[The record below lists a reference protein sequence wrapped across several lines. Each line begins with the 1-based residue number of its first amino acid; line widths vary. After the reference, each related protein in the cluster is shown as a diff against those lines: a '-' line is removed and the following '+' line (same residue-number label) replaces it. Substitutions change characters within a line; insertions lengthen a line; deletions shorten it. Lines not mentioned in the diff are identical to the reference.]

1 MAVSIS
7 LAITQNSQNIANNTS
22 NVTVKVTAKWTYG
35 SWNGT
40 GNASGSIT
48 IDGTKYN
55 FSGITF
61 NTGRTTTG
69 SQVIM
74 TKTVNV
80 SHKSDGTKT
89 LSCSASFATGV
100 NSGTVTTSGSKVLT
114 TIARATK
121 PTVSKSSVDMGGAV
135 TINTPRASSGFKHD
149 LAYSF
154 AGGCYV
160 NIATGVGTSYEWTTP
175 DLASDIPSSASGTV
189 TIRCITKSG
198 STTIGTK
205 TVTMT
210 LKVPSSV
217 VPTISAVAVSEA
229 VAGLAAQFGAY
240 IQSKSKLS
248 VKITAAG
255 AKGSTIKSY
264 KTTLQGSNYT
274 KAEFTTSLLTSS
286 GSLSMVTTV
295 TDTRGRTAK
304 KTTTVKVLAYT
315 KPQVQ
320 ALTAYRYNA
329 AGFPAEDGEYIGV
342 DYAYSVPLLDG
353 GNTAAMTLEYK
364 LSTEADSAY
373 TAMLTS
379 TATSAD
385 TTAML
390 AEPTFSTDY
399 SYMVRLT
406 VVDYFGA
413 KASRTWPLPSGA
425 VILDIRSDGLGLGLF
440 TVASREGV
448 DFGASAKGAVVGL
461 WEATAEIPENGDFDE
476 WLQPGVYAVP
486 KNETMATLKNRPCDR
501 GGTLRVSSGIGTKKI
516 SGAYAYIVQEFHCYH
531 NTEPIYRRHII
542 SNGDGVFS
550 PGPWRAITFRGQKVL
565 WSGGKYMTAD
575 HQADLS
581 EPVSQQDNGIVLVF
595 STYQDGA
602 AVDANFNHFFVPKQ
616 FVSMMGGYGSAFQM
630 HTVNFSGQA
639 AKYLYI
645 HDTYIKGNDNNSL
658 SGTAAGITFNNAMYV
673 LRYVLGV

>member
-80 SHKSDGTKT
+80 SLKSDGTKT

-154 AGGCYV
+154 AGGGYV

-320 ALTAYRYNA
+320 ALAAYRYNA
-329 AGFPAEDGEYIGV
+329 AGSPAEDGEYIGV
-342 DYAYSVPLLDG
+342 DYAYSVSLLDG

-379 TATSAD
+379 TASSAD

-413 KASRTWPLPSGA
+413 KASRTWPLPSGS
-425 VILDIRSDGLGLGLF
+425 VILDIGADGDCIGLF
-440 TVASREGV
+440 KTAERPGYVEIAAKMWSRYGNIISTPVELVDSQDLDTLLDPGHYIIGTTAISGTIKNKPLWFANDTSTAYILVSRGGNGAQIIQTFFPCSKTNQLIMQRVYYTGAWGDWDIIGGGTVWHSLTITGDFEQYGSATDLRYKVSGNIVTVSGAVKPTVA
-448 DFGASAKGAVVGL
+448 
-461 WEATAEIPENGDFDE
+461 
-476 WLQPGVYAVP
+476 
-486 KNETMATLKNRPCDR
+486 
-501 GGTLRVSSGIGTKKI
+501 
-516 SGAYAYIVQEFHCYH
+516 
-531 NTEPIYRRHII
+531 
-542 SNGDGVFS
+542 FS
-550 PGPWRAITFRGQKVL
+550 PGATGVKFASGIAAEFRPDKQCNFVCQG
-565 WSGGKYMTAD
+565 SGMNRWLLTINTDGTLAVSRYGTTAYI
-575 HQADLS
+575 
-581 EPVSQQDNGIVLVF
+581 EIPV
-595 STYQDGA
+595 GA
-602 AVDANFNHFFVPKQ
+602 W
-616 FVSMMGGYGSAFQM
+616 
-630 HTVNFSGQA
+630 
-639 AKYLYI
+639 L
-645 HDTYIKGNDNNSL
+645 
-658 SGTAAGITFNNAMYV
+658 TFNVSYAI
-673 LRYVLGV
+673 